1 VRIGRWVAVAG
12 LAGLAAGCGGTR
24 PELTAAPAPT
34 SAAAAT
40 GTTPAA
46 KPAQRPAAIPIRPAG
61 KLTPAPPKPK
71 PPAPGGGSSGGSAGS
86 AGNAGGGASIPA
98 AARAVDTSHPDH
110 VIGTGTPASCTSAAV
125 VTAVAAGGIIT
136 FNCGPGQVTIP
147 MAATAKVR
155 NDHAPDV
162 VLDGG
167 GRVTLDGQGQRRIL
181 YQNTCDPAQVFTN
194 DNCTEQATP
203 RLVVQNMG
211 FTGGN
216 ATGDHPAVTN
226 GGGGGAIFVRGGQ
239 VRVINSRFS
248 ANRCDSTGPDLGGAA
263 IRALDIDNDGPV
275 YVVGSTFAGGVCSNG
290 AGLSSIGV
298 SWEVLDSVFTG
309 NQAIGRG
316 ANPASPGTPGG
327 GSGGA
332 IYTDGDTYTLHL
344 AGTRIENNTANEGG
358 GAVFYVSNDHSGHLL
373 IDGSRLVRNPSKQF
387 ETAGFPGI
395 FYQGVGTKPQVSGSV
410 LQ

>member
-1 VRIGRWVAVAG
+1 VGVVGVVALVT
-12 LAGLAAGCGGTR
+12 AGCGSGSR
-24 PELTAAPAPT
+24 PDVAAAPVSTVAAPT
-34 SAAAAT
+34 TAKA
-40 GTTPAA
+40 PA
-46 KPAQRPAAIPIRPAG
+46 KPTSRPAAIPIRSAG

-71 PPAPGGGSSGGSAGS
+71 PKPRPAGPPGGSSGGSGGS
-86 AGNAGGGASIPA
+86 AGNPGGGASIPQ
-98 AARAVDTSHPDH
+98 AARAVDSSHPDH

-125 VTAVAAGGIIT
+125 VAAVAAGGIIT
-136 FNCGPGQVTIP
+136 FDCGAGQVTIP

-167 GRVTLDGQGQRRIL
+167 GRVTLSGQGQRRIL

-194 DNCTEQATP
+194 DNCTEQDTP

-216 ATGDHPAVTN
+216 STGDHSEVTN
-226 GGGGGAIFVRGGQ
+226 GGGGGAIFVRGGRF
-239 VRVINSRFS
+239 RVINSRFTS
-248 ANRCDSTGPDLGGAA
+248 NRCDSTGPDLGGAA
-263 IRALDIDNDGPV
+263 IRALDMDNDGPV
-275 YVVGSTFAGGVCSNG
+275 YIVGSTFTGGVCSNG
-290 AGLSSIGV
+290 GALSSIGV
-298 SWEVLDSVFTG
+298 SWEVLNSVITG

-316 ANPASPGTPGG
+316 ANPASAGTPGG

-332 IYTDGDTYTLHL
+332 IYNDGNTFTLHVS
-344 AGTRIENNTANEGG
+344 GTRIENNTANEGG
-358 GAVFYVSNDHSGHLL
+358 GAIFYVSNDHTGHLL
-373 IDGSRLVRNPSKQF
+373 IDGSRLVGNPSKQF

-395 FYQGVGTKPQVSGSV
+395 FYLGVGSKPQVSGSV